1 MWRSYYDKLSS
12 WNRIFFF
19 SILVVFLAQIN
30 INLVVTDFKIS
41 IGIFL
46 FPVLLFLLDDFPI
59 IPVTF
64 LSSIGV
70 FLSRV
75 LLSCLQSGFY
85 IDILRN
91 SFPEVLFYLTYGCLL
106 YFYYRYKNHIL
117 DKNRCFIPLIVM
129 DYCANFIELLYR
141 MHLNVFSFNAQ
152 FSILIAAIIRTV
164 LIWSIVT
171 AIDSYG
177 FALINKEHA
186 ERYKKLLFLISR
198 LKGEV
203 IWMQKNT
210 ALIEHTMN
218 DSYNLFNRMKNSD
231 VDESLSRT
239 ALGIAKDIHEIKK
252 EYMLIMRG
260 ISEALNDD
268 LRDTGMYVS
277 EIFSILQ
284 DVHIRE
290 AKANKKNLIMDIQ
303 CDEKLYTNKPYYLMS
318 IFNNL
323 FTNALEASPTENIK
337 IIVREDLADNTYIFS
352 VTDFGKGISS
362 DNVNDIFSPGFST
375 KINYS
380 TGEINRGLGL
390 SLVKDIVEIE
400 FKGKVTFES
409 KENQTTFYVKL
420 SKGDL
425 EGTANEIISY

>member
-12 WNRIFFF
+12 LNRIFFF

-400 FKGKVTFES
+400 FKGNVTFES

-420 SKGDL
+420 SKRDL

>member
-152 FSILIAAIIRTV
+152 FSILIAAIIRTI

-420 SKGDL
+420 SKRDL